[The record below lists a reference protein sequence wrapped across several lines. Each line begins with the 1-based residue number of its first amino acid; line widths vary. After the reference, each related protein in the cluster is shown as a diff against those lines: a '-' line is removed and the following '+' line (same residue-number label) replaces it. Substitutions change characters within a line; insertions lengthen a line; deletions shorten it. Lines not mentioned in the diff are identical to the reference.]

1 MLLSPKDFAKAIGKS
16 YALVRKHLS
25 RKKIIKSG
33 DFIDTEYEINHHYI
47 MDQTNGKGLDL
58 SKINEPDNEPVKDKT
73 NQSPKPPNPVVVEKP
88 IPPQPKEPRTSKEPS
103 KEEVIRWNLDLR
115 KKQADAERAERD
127 NELKAIEIQKKRG
140 ELMPVEL
147 VRSLFVVNLQSVFR
161 AFEMEADRVASIYCD
176 VLGGDRTQLA
186 EMAKLMRESLQKCI
200 EDVKQQADEDSKAAI
215 KEYSQVRSRGERK

>member
-58 SKINEPDNEPVKDKT
+58 SKINEPAPEPVSKNKKHEG
-73 NQSPKPPNPVVVEKP
+73 QKPVVVEKP
-88 IPPQPKEPRTSKEPS
+88 VPPQPKEPKTSKEPT

-140 ELMPVEL
+140 QLMPVEL
-147 VRSLFVVNLQSVFR
+147 VQSLFVVNIQSVFR
-161 AFEMEADRVASIYCD
+161 AFEVEADKTASIYCD
-176 VLGGDRTQLA
+176 ILGGDRNHLA
-186 EMAKLMRESLQKCI
+186 EMAKRMRESLQKCI
-200 EDVKQQADEDSKAAI
+200 EEVKKQADEDSKAAI